1 MYNANIIKDIEEGK
15 DLRIIIFV
23 LVITI
28 MAFFVVARLFILMIL
43 DHDAYSVLAA
53 NSQEMFSELLPTRGE
68 VYIQDSRTKEEYPL
82 AINRDFFLVFF
93 DTTQIKDD
101 VTAESAAG
109 KLAEVFN
116 YDDEKKLSVYLQ
128 LNKRDDPYEPI
139 ANKVDEET
147 MDKLKEL
154 NLPGIGFERKY
165 ERFYPEGSLA
175 SQVIGFLGKTD
186 DGGNIGRYGVEGY
199 WQKELAGSGGFFSGA
214 QSAAGRLIS
223 LAGSSF
229 KLPENGVDIL
239 LTIDRT
245 LQFKACERL
254 REAVKEYQADSA
266 SLIIIEPFS
275 GAILAMCSLPDF
287 NPNAYN
293 EAESNSAY
301 NNSTIYIPFEPG
313 SIFKPITMSAALN
326 EDVVKTE
333 TRFFD
338 PGFADAGCGKQIKN
352 AGNKSYGEQ
361 SMVGVLENSINTG
374 MVFVVNRLGKDK
386 FKQYVE
392 NFGFGVE
399 VGIELDS
406 EAAGDIESLS
416 RNKDKEFDCY
426 TATASFGQGLTA
438 TPLQLVTAFAA
449 IANGG
454 LLMKPYII
462 QEIRYPDG
470 RVDYAKKKEI
480 RRVIEPRTASLLNGM
495 LVNVVDNGQAKR
507 AGVKGY
513 YVAGKTGTAQIAG
526 PGGYTQD
533 YNHSFV
539 GFAPVDDPK
548 FVMIVKFEKPAEIKY
563 ADSTTA
569 PVFADIAKFIL
580 QYYQVPPTR

>member
-199 WQKELAGSGGFFSGA
+199 WQKELAGSGGFPLLINLALKQFEATQELVGA
-214 QSAAGRLIS
+214 FLQYNDNTVERGLFYQALNVVLVVLLDGDLELEDYVVNFRRMFGNPRMDAVLGSVDGSVRFFGLTPTSMKLEGLDRHQRLIDS
-223 LAGSSF
+223 YKKLHMARANVAATSS
-229 KLPENGVDIL
+229 
-239 LTIDRT
+239 
-245 LQFKACERL
+245 
-254 REAVKEYQADSA
+254 
-266 SLIIIEPFS
+266 
-275 GAILAMCSLPDF
+275 
-287 NPNAYN
+287 
-293 EAESNSAY
+293 
-301 NNSTIYIPFEPG
+301 
-313 SIFKPITMSAALN
+313 
-326 EDVVKTE
+326 
-333 TRFFD
+333 
-338 PGFADAGCGKQIKN
+338 
-352 AGNKSYGEQ
+352 
-361 SMVGVLENSINTG
+361 
-374 MVFVVNRLGKDK
+374 
-386 FKQYVE
+386 
-392 NFGFGVE
+392 
-399 VGIELDS
+399 
-406 EAAGDIESLS
+406 
-416 RNKDKEFDCY
+416 
-426 TATASFGQGLTA
+426 
-438 TPLQLVTAFAA
+438 
-449 IANGG
+449 
-454 LLMKPYII
+454 
-462 QEIRYPDG
+462 
-470 RVDYAKKKEI
+470 
-480 RRVIEPRTASLLNGM
+480 
-495 LVNVVDNGQAKR
+495 
-507 AGVKGY
+507 
-513 YVAGKTGTAQIAG
+513 
-526 PGGYTQD
+526 
-533 YNHSFV
+533 
-539 GFAPVDDPK
+539 
-548 FVMIVKFEKPAEIKY
+548 
-563 ADSTTA
+563 
-569 PVFADIAKFIL
+569 
-580 QYYQVPPTR
+580 

>member
-1 MYNANIIKDIEEGK
+1 VYNANIIKDIEEGK